1 MQLSIFPRIYA
12 FFTFFPEISPANYA
26 GGQPHRGLVFSDDY
40 PWRQPVWQLCN
51 TVNKFAMD
59 KKCAQLWQRL
69 SAALKPQVSA
79 DSFKRWFSA
88 VELIEAKDKTLTL
101 AVPNN
106 IYQLWI
112 ESNYMPALQTA
123 IVTTFGSPRSVK
135 FSSLS
140 GPDAFSA
147 EDSAPLKE
155 GSLEPPGDAK
165 PSATVPGLNP
175 RNTFESFVVG
185 PNNEIAHAASLAVA
199 QAPARTYNPLFI
211 YGGVGLGK
219 THLMQ
224 AIGQYVWTK
233 KKNIKVIYISSELFI
248 NEFID
253 AIQHSNLVKFRK
265 RYRQAD
271 LLLIDDIQ
279 FLGGK
284 ERSQEEFFHTFNTL
298 FDGHKQIVLSSDRP
312 ASEIANLEH
321 RLVSRFEWGLTAE
334 LQPPDIETRLAILRK
349 KARTMQIK
357 LQDEVFQFLA
367 SRIRTNVRRLEGAL
381 MRVASFASLSGKELT
396 QEAVEHLL
404 KDILQEEARH
414 SVTIEQIQRRV
425 AEHFDVR
432 VADMTSKRRPASIAF
447 PRQVAMYLARQL
459 TKASL
464 NEIGEAFGGRDHGTV
479 LHACKLVRKRIAE
492 QDNIRQTISFIDSS
506 LQR

>member
-1 MQLSIFPRIYA
+1 
-12 FFTFFPEISPANYA
+12 
-26 GGQPHRGLVFSDDY
+26 
-40 PWRQPVWQLCN
+40 
-51 TVNKFAMD
+51 
-59 KKCAQLWQRL
+59 
-69 SAALKPQVSA
+69 
-79 DSFKRWFSA
+79 
-88 VELIEAKDKTLTL
+88 
-101 AVPNN
+101 
-106 IYQLWI
+106 
-112 ESNYMPALQTA
+112 MPAE
-123 IVTTFGSPRSVK
+123 
-135 FSSLS
+135 
-140 GPDAFSA
+140 DA
-147 EDSAPLKE
+147 APLEKI
-155 GSLEPPGDAK
+155 LPEPPVDMK
-165 PSATVPGLNP
+165 PGTTVPGLNP

-185 PNNEIAHAASLAVA
+185 PNNEIAHAAALAVA

-224 AIGQYVWTK
+224 AIGQYVWAK
-233 KKNIKVIYISSELFI
+233 KKNVKVIYVSSELFI

-265 RYRQAD
+265 RYRQVD

-334 LQPPDIETRLAILRK
+334 LQPPDIETRMAILRK
-349 KARTMQIK
+349 KARGMQII
-357 LQDEVFQFLA
+357 LRDEVFQFLA
-367 SRIRTNVRRLEGAL
+367 TRIRTNVRRLEGAL

-396 QEAVEHLL
+396 QEVVEHLL
-404 KDILQEEARH
+404 KDILQEEGRH

-447 PRQVAMYLARQL
+447 PRQVAMYLAREL

-464 NEIGEAFGGRDHGTV
+464 NEIGDAFGGRDHGTV
-479 LHACKLVRKRIAE
+479 LHACKLVKKRMAE

>member
-1 MQLSIFPRIYA
+1 
-12 FFTFFPEISPANYA
+12 
-26 GGQPHRGLVFSDDY
+26 
-40 PWRQPVWQLCN
+40 
-51 TVNKFAMD
+51 MD
-59 KKCAQLWQRL
+59 QDCTELWLKL
-69 SAALKPQVSA
+69 SAALKPHVSA
-79 DSFKRWFSA
+79 DTFKRWFSSL
-88 VELIEAKDKTLTL
+88 ELVDATEETLSFR
-101 AVPNN
+101 VPNN
-106 IYQLWI
+106 IYQFWI
-112 ESNYMPALQTA
+112 ESNHMTALQCAIVKALGAPRQVNFVMPSGVVEAGVTNIDVIDEMPAQA
-123 IVTTFGSPRSVK
+123 
-135 FSSLS
+135 S
-140 GPDAFSA
+140 G
-147 EDSAPLKE
+147 E
-155 GSLEPPGDAK
+155 GKGTRYA
-165 PSATVPGLNP
+165 AGLNP

-199 QAPARTYNPLFI
+199 QSPARTYNPLFV

-224 AIGQYVWTK
+224 AIGQFVWAK
-233 KKNIKVIYISSELFI
+233 KKTAKVMYLSSELFI

-334 LQPPDIETRLAILRK
+334 LQPPDAETRMAILRK
-349 KARTMQIK
+349 KARTMEIK
-357 LQDEVFQFLA
+357 LRDEVLEFLA
-367 SRIRTNVRRLEGAL
+367 NRIRTNVRRLEGAL

-396 QEAVEHLL
+396 NEVVEHLL

-414 SVTIEQIQRRV
+414 SITIEQIQRRV
-425 AEHFDVR
+425 AEHFDIR
-432 VADMTSKRRPASIAF
+432 LADMTSKRRPANIAF
-447 PRQVAMYLARQL
+447 PRQVAMYLSREL

-464 NEIGEAFGGRDHGTV
+464 NEIGDAFGGRDHGTV
-479 LHACKLVRKRIAE
+479 LHACKTVRKRMKE
-492 QDNIRQTISFIDSS
+492 QDSLRQTISFIDSS
-506 LQR
+506 LKR